1 MKICCY
7 LFNGL
12 LNVFDHKVI
21 KTSTSSK
28 RIVSFDSRG
37 SWSVFQ
43 KFQKCILIEGFKS
56 FCKKSSKQVGT
67 NNRKIDFRIMK
78 KKTRPW
84 KKTQSQTTS
93 FCCFFDLKKNL
104 RINQLRNFGWWQS
117 RWIEKWIWRWSMK
130 FLLTDLMAA
139 VKGWP
144 RHRKTRVRRPSGPRR
159 LCKQSL
165 WT

>member
-21 KTSTSSK
+21 KTSTSK

-56 FCKKSSKQVGT
+56 FCKKSSKQVGP

-84 KKTQSQTTS
+84 KKKPKAKQHLFAASLIWKRTS
-93 FCCFFDLKKNL
+93 GSAN
-104 RINQLRNFGWWQS
+104 LRNFGWWQS